1 VSHGICE
8 SLQTGPPLLGEENV
22 KQAISGAA
30 RDWVLPEQVL
40 LLHYL
45 DGLRF
50 LYELPYDAFLFP
62 DFRSNQNQTMCQ
74 HHQ

>member
-8 SLQTGPPLLGEENV
+8 FFQTGPMLGEENV

-45 DGLRF
+45 NGIFF
-50 LYELPYDAFLFP
+50 LYDLPYDVFFVP
-62 DFRSNQNQTMCQ
+62 
-74 HHQ
+74 